1 MIVVD
6 CSAVVDALIGAPGTG
21 ELVDVLSSE
30 DLHAPGLI
38 DYEVVAAVRGL
49 VLRRQL
55 SAERAAGVLADS
67 ADLPLERW
75 PADAALR
82 RRAFQLRDTLSA
94 YDAAYVALAE
104 AMDCALVTRDRRLAR
119 AVGHAAQIRVF

>member
-6 CSAVVDALIGAPGTG
+6 CSAVVDALTGAPGTA
-21 ELVDVLSSE
+21 ELVDVLSAE

-55 SAERAAGVLADS
+55 SAERAAGVLADF
-67 ADLPLERW
+67 ADLPMERW

-82 RRAFQLRDTLSA
+82 SRAFELRDALSA

-104 AMDCALVTRDRRLAR
+104 AMDCPLMTREGRLAR
-119 AVGHAAQIRVF
+119 SSGHAALIRVL